1 MQFAH
6 YCIVRTDIPFGAQAA
21 QLIHAAGE
29 SSTGNLPRG
38 TFALALA
45 AKDEAHLW
53 NISQLLIT
61 EGIMHKLILEPD
73 APYNGAL
80 MAIGIIP
87 GPRAKIKK
95 ILSNLKL
102 VR

>member
-1 MQFAH
+1 
-6 YCIVRTDIPFGAQAA
+6 VRADVPHGVQAA

-38 TFALALA
+38 TYAIALA
-45 AKDEAHLW
+45 ANDEKHLW

-73 APYNGAL
+73 APWNGAL
-80 MAIGIIP
+80 MAIGIVP
-87 GPRAKIKK
+87 GPRKRLKK
-95 ILSNLKL
+95 ILSTLKTL
-102 VR
+102 R